1 MAALD
6 EFTNDRNKNKVE
18 FINICKVKIG
28 KHAYTSSSG
37 ENYYIVSVSL

>member
-6 EFTNDRNKNKVE
+6 GLTHDSKKNKVE
-18 FINICKVKIG
+18 FINICKVNIG

-37 ENYYIVSVSL
+37 ENYFTVSVS